1 MRLNWPPQYFKGQ
14 VWWSSPKTSKRYLS
28 TKVYKFWYSIC
39 RWKNY
44 NFESKNEH
52 SQKRK
57 IRYFSRKIDRYR
69 NVYKNATFSIHCQV
83 TRIWLW
89 NCSKRHV
96 VKWSNAILL
105 YQLQHEDYL
114 MKTLRTIYP
123 YGLNGRTKFMNKDNP
138 RGKIFPPLHR
148 NGDQHQSTVQN
159 NYLQSSI

>member
-1 MRLNWPPQYFKGQ
+1 M
-14 VWWSSPKTSKRYLS
+14 
-28 TKVYKFWYSIC
+28 YKFWYSIC

-69 NVYKNATFSIHCQV
+69 NVYKNATFLIYWKV

-89 NCSKRHV
+89 NRRKRYV
-96 VKWSNAILL
+96 VKWSNAILK

-114 MKTLRTIYP
+114 MKTLRTVYP

-138 RGKIFPPLHR
+138 RGKIFSPTSKKWW
-148 NGDQHQSTVQN
+148 QSKITTYNLPSKIESLKRISTQI
-159 NYLQSSI
+159 LQ